1 VLACILILSIVGQ
14 EFISCPSPPCRAG
27 VPTPAATRLAY
38 HPPVGQVASYVAVFE
53 VSGEQVS
60 LDERRPVKVHAE
72 VELREEVIA
81 QEADGSSWL
90 RVSGKLLKVRDA
102 SGTFGVGQHG
112 DWPEV
117 EVRVSPRGEVLEARP
132 GSAEGWPKASS
143 GSPRDRPGPLQRAFA
158 DMLREPAAV
167 VLPEGPVAV
176 GEAWRWEANGA
187 WQSNRLLGI
196 SARRYQIADIL
207 SFGREPI
214 SLEERSEA
222 LGVTTKVSGEQRQTC
237 HVGLMLP
244 QGLMATAKGEMQ
256 IRTRGET
263 ALKLAQRE
271 ERFAVRS
278 DLRVAFNVRLTRLD
292 GQSVDLR

>member
-1 VLACILILSIVGQ
+1 MLHLLAPILIVCSLLQLPAV
-14 EFISCPSPPCRAG
+14 PSG
-27 VPTPAATRLAY
+27 VQLVYGPQL
-38 HPPVGQVASYVAVFE
+38 GQVASYVAVFE

-90 RVSGKLLKVRDA
+90 RVSGKLVKVQDA

-117 EVRVSPRGEVLEARP
+117 EVRLSPRGQALEARP
-132 GSAEGWPKASS
+132 GSADE
-143 GSPRDRPGPLQRAFA
+143 RPGPLQRAFA
-158 DMLREPAAV
+158 DMLRAPAAV

-176 GEAWRWEANGA
+176 GETWRWEANGA
-187 WQSNRLLGI
+187 WQSNRLLGVHVG
-196 SARRYQIADIL
+196 RYQVADIL
-207 SFGREPI
+207 SSGREPI
-214 SLEERSEA
+214 SLEERSDA

-244 QGLMATAKGEMQ
+244 QGTMATAKGEMQ
-256 IRTRGET
+256 LRTRGET
-263 ALKLAQRE
+263 VLQLSEKK
-271 ERFAVRS
+271 ERFPTTS
-278 DLRVAFNVRLTRLD
+278 DLTVAFSIRLVQLS
-292 GQSVDLR
+292 GEPVDLR